1 MKLTKLFLTF
11 LCSTLFLCACSDPR
25 LALKVNDTEITKA
38 EFNKIHNKEKRLY
51 HIAVRKSGEKSRLNE
66 AQLRQKTAK
75 TIIKNI
81 LVEQEYK
88 KRNITAS
95 EAEIKQAY
103 EDLEKKMGSKEG
115 LAEALKEKGIDPKHL
130 DKDLINSIKMD
141 KLIKI
146 AVNPNI
152 SDSEIEA
159 YYKKN
164 TQAFSVPE
172 RRRVSQMLFKTNY
185 GANKNEIRANDKQH
199 KLSAEEVDKMAR
211 EETEKNTR
219 AFEAIR
225 YKINPKNFAQMAI
238 SYSQD
243 PETAPKGGDMGYMTS
258 EGLTPIYIQAIFRA
272 KPGSVSTAVNTPKGS
287 EMFYIVD
294 TSAAMTYP
302 LESVKADIK
311 VRIFN
316 EKREEFIET
325 LFKGLVA
332 KSKIEYHDKSL
343 QPDYKNP
350 ILAFFANLTK

>member
-172 RRRVSQMLFKTNY
+172 RRRVSQIFLKTNY
-185 GANKNEIRANDKQH
+185 IVNKNEIKENDKQH

-211 EETEKNTR
+211 EEAEKAKKLKEDLRFKLTH
-219 AFEAIR
+219 
-225 YKINPKNFAQMAI
+225 KNFAQMAMI
-238 SYSQD
+238 YSQD
-243 PETAPKGGDMGYMTS
+243 PETASKGGDMGYITK
-258 EGLTPIYIQAIFRA
+258 EGLTQSFLEAIFTNT
-272 KPGSVSTAVNTPKGS
+272 PGRIVATSTPKGGH
-287 EMFYIVD
+287 FFLVTD
-294 TSAAMTYP
+294 RAAAMTYP

-311 VRIFN
+311 VRIYN